1 MSYKELQLVVYAVVH
16 NLFNFLVCY
25 TGVREAVW
33 FGHQN
38 SAEYGSVPQTLGF
51 ELHDPAP

>member
-1 MSYKELQLVVYAVVH
+1 MSYKELQLVVYTVVH

-33 FGHQN
+33 FGRQN

-51 ELHDPAP
+51 ELHDPAL